1 VIHVKN
7 ITLNLGS
14 RLIFEHV
21 NVNFLKG
28 QHVGIVGKNGAGKST
43 FLKVLHNSITP
54 DEGVVTRDTSARIA
68 YMPQDIT
75 LLSEKT
81 VFDEAF
87 SVFQKYID
95 IENDI
100 KRVERELEDSSSLDL
115 SEKYIHL
122 LDMYE
127 SFNKVKAEQDTY
139 YILKGLGF
147 DENSY
152 EKPVSSLSVGWKMRL
167 FLAQLLLQKADFYLF
182 DEPTNHLDITTQQWF
197 YAFIKNASF
206 GYALVSHDRYFLD
219 GVCDYIFE
227 LENHKAR
234 LFKGNYSSYLTQKEK
249 EQTIYIAQYE
259 RQQKEIARKKAL
271 INRFRASANKAKMAQ
286 SLIKE
291 LDKMNVLKPISYS
304 RDIKLTFP
312 EVKRSGVD
320 VLKVER
326 LEQKFEDKK
335 VFSDVSFII
344 NRGDKV
350 GLIAPNGAGK
360 TTLFN
365 TIIGKYSY
373 DTGKIIY
380 GHNVSYAYFEQDQL
394 LSLSQNKTIYQE
406 VKDSVHHVSES
417 DIKTFLGAF
426 LFSGDDI
433 DKKISV
439 LSGGEKNR
447 VAMVKVLLSKANFL
461 LLDEPTN
468 HLDLHSK
475 EALCKALQQY
485 KGTILIVSH
494 DTAFLKS
501 LTNRIFVLEK
511 KGIIDFPGSYGEYL
525 QSKNEYSRTIDNNDS
540 KVSVEDTASKKD
552 VENVH
557 KQDMY
562 FEQERKKIHKYRK
575 ELNAYELQI
584 KKIESSIE
592 RVNNQLLNKDSKSV
606 EYQEDFKKIADLQ
619 KELDDTTC
627 KWETLFEHV
636 EYVSSHIQ

>member
-1 VIHVKN
+1 M
-7 ITLNLGS
+7 
-14 RLIFEHV
+14 
-21 NVNFLKG
+21 
-28 QHVGIVGKNGAGKST
+28 ST
-43 FLKVLHNSITP
+43 I
-54 DEGVVTRDTSARIA
+54 
-68 YMPQDIT
+68 
-75 LLSEKT
+75 
-81 VFDEAF
+81 
-87 SVFQKYID
+87 
-95 IENDI
+95 
-100 KRVERELEDSSSLDL
+100 
-115 SEKYIHL
+115 
-122 LDMYE
+122 
-127 SFNKVKAEQDTY
+127 
-139 YILKGLGF
+139 
-147 DENSY
+147 
-152 EKPVSSLSVGWKMRL
+152 
-167 FLAQLLLQKADFYLF
+167 
-182 DEPTNHLDITTQQWF
+182 
-197 YAFIKNASF
+197 
-206 GYALVSHDRYFLD
+206 
-219 GVCDYIFE
+219 
-227 LENHKAR
+227 
-234 LFKGNYSSYLTQKEK
+234 
-249 EQTIYIAQYE
+249 
-259 RQQKEIARKKAL
+259 
-271 INRFRASANKAKMAQ
+271 
-286 SLIKE
+286 
-291 LDKMNVLKPISYS
+291 
-304 RDIKLTFP
+304 
-312 EVKRSGVD
+312 
-320 VLKVER
+320 
-326 LEQKFEDKK
+326 
-335 VFSDVSFII
+335 
-344 NRGDKV
+344 
-350 GLIAPNGAGK
+350 
-360 TTLFN
+360 
-365 TIIGKYSY
+365 
-373 DTGKIIY
+373 
-380 GHNVSYAYFEQDQL
+380 
-394 LSLSQNKTIYQE
+394 
-406 VKDSVHHVSES
+406 
-417 DIKTFLGAF
+417 
-426 LFSGDDI
+426 DDI